1 MAGKI
6 PIAKTYKLFIDG
18 AFPRSESGR
27 TFSVNNSEGELI
39 ANVSQASRKD
49 FREADRAARSA
60 QSPWASRTAYNRGQ
74 ILYRVAEMLESRK
87 PEFLELLKSIG
98 VNNRVATR
106 EIEDSIQR
114 LVWYAGWS
122 DKYSQLLG
130 SVNPVS
136 GPYFNFTVP
145 EPTGVVGIIAP
156 TEPAML
162 GFISRIAPAIV
173 SGNTVVVVS
182 EAQSSLTSVTI
193 AEVLVTSDVPAG
205 VVNILTGDQ
214 TDLLPWMVGHLDV
227 NAVDISGISP
237 KTDLTH
243 LEEVASNVKRVVS
256 RSVDEESLELISD
269 FLEMKTVWHPIG
281 R

>member
-1 MAGKI
+1 MSGKI
-6 PIAKTYKLFIDG
+6 PIAKTYKLFING

-27 TFSVNNSEGELI
+27 TFSVNNPEGELI

-49 FREADRAARSA
+49 FREAVRAARSA

-87 PEFLELLKSIG
+87 IEFVELLKNIG
-98 VNNRVATR
+98 LNSKAAKSEVEEAIHRW
-106 EIEDSIQR
+106 
-114 LVWYAGWS
+114 VWYAGWS
-122 DKYSQLLG
+122 DKYSQVLG

-156 TEPAML
+156 AEPSMMGL
-162 GFISRIAPAIV
+162 VSRLAPAIV

-182 EAQSSLTSVTI
+182 QGQSSLTSITI
-193 AEVLVTSDVPAG
+193 GEVLATSDVPEG

-214 TDLLPWMVGHLDV
+214 SELLPWMIGHMDV

-237 KTDLTH
+237 ETDHTL
-243 LEEVASNVKRVVS
+243 LEEASLNVKRVVS
-256 RSVDEESLELISD
+256 RKVEEESLELISD
-269 FLEMKTVWHPIG
+269 FLEMKTMWHPVG

>member
-1 MAGKI
+1 MSGKI

-18 AFPRSESGR
+18 GFPRSESGR
-27 TFSVNNSEGELI
+27 TFSVNNYEGELI

-49 FREADRAARSA
+49 FREAVRAARSA

-87 PEFLELLKSIG
+87 IEFVELLKSTGLNGKAAKSEVEEAIH
-98 VNNRVATR
+98 RW
-106 EIEDSIQR
+106 
-114 LVWYAGWS
+114 VWYAGWS
-122 DKYSQLLG
+122 DKYSQVLG

-156 TEPAML
+156 TEPSMMGL
-162 GFISRIAPAIV
+162 VSRLVPAIV

-182 EAQSSLTSVTI
+182 QGQSSLTSITI
-193 AEVLVTSDVPAG
+193 GEVLATSDVPGG

-214 TDLLPWMVGHLDV
+214 SELLPWMIGHMDV

-237 KTDLTH
+237 ETDRTL
-243 LEEVASNVKRVVS
+243 LEEASLNVKRVIS
-256 RSVDEESLELISD
+256 RKVEEESLELISD
-269 FLEMKTVWHPIG
+269 FLEMKTVWHPVG

>member
-1 MAGKI
+1 MTGKI

-18 AFPRSESGR
+18 TFPRSESGR
-27 TFSVNNSEGELI
+27 TFSVNDTEGELI

-49 FREADRAARSA
+49 FREAVRAARSA
-60 QSPWASRTAYNRGQ
+60 QLPWASRTAYNRGQ

-87 PEFLELLKSIG
+87 TEFVELLKSIG
-98 VNNRVATR
+98 VNSRSATR

-114 LVWYAGWS
+114 WVWYAGWS
-122 DKYSQLLG
+122 DKYSQILG

-156 TEPAML
+156 TEPSML
-162 GFISRIAPAIV
+162 GLISRLAPAIV

-182 EAQSSLTSVTI
+182 EGHSSLTSVTI
-193 AEVLVTSDVPAG
+193 GEVLATSDVPAG

-227 NAVDISGISP
+227 NAVDISGISQE
-237 KTDLTH
+237 TDLT
-243 LEEVASNVKRVVS
+243 LIEEAASNVKRVVS
-256 RSVDEESLELISD
+256 RQVNEESLELISD

>member
-49 FREADRAARSA
+49 FREAVRAARSA

>member
-18 AFPRSESGR
+18 TFPRSESGR

-49 FREADRAARSA
+49 FREAVRAARSA

>member
-1 MAGKI
+1 MTGKI

-27 TFSVNNSEGELI
+27 TFSVNNPEGELI

-49 FREADRAARSA
+49 FREAVRAARSA

-87 PEFLELLKSIG
+87 IEFVELLKNIG
-98 VNNRVATR
+98 LNSKAAKSEVEEAIHRW
-106 EIEDSIQR
+106 
-114 LVWYAGWS
+114 VWYAGWS
-122 DKYSQLLG
+122 DKYSQVLG

-156 TEPAML
+156 AEPSMMGL
-162 GFISRIAPAIV
+162 VSRLAPAIV

-182 EAQSSLTSVTI
+182 QGQSSLTSITI
-193 AEVLVTSDVPAG
+193 GEVLATSDVPEG

-214 TDLLPWMVGHLDV
+214 SELLPWMIGHMDV

-237 KTDLTH
+237 ETDHTL
-243 LEEVASNVKRVVS
+243 LEEASLNVKRVVS
-256 RSVDEESLELISD
+256 RKVEEESLELISD
-269 FLEMKTVWHPIG
+269 FLEMKTIWHPVG

>member
-1 MAGKI
+1 VTGKI

-27 TFSVNNSEGELI
+27 TFSVNDTEGELI

-49 FREADRAARSA
+49 FREAVRAARSA
-60 QSPWASRTAYNRGQ
+60 QLPWASRTAYNRGQ

-87 PEFLELLKSIG
+87 TEFVELLKSIG
-98 VNNRVATR
+98 VNSRSATR
-106 EIEDSIQR
+106 EIQDSIQR
-114 LVWYAGWS
+114 WVWYAGWS
-122 DKYSQLLG
+122 DKYSQILG

-156 TEPAML
+156 TEPSML
-162 GFISRIAPAIV
+162 GLISRLAPAIV

-182 EAQSSLTSVTI
+182 EGHSSLTSVTI
-193 AEVLVTSDVPAG
+193 GEVLATSDVPAG

-237 KTDLTH
+237 ETDLAL
-243 LEEVASNVKRVVS
+243 LEEAASNVKRVVS
-256 RSVDEESLELISD
+256 RQVNEEGLELISD

>member
-1 MAGKI
+1 MSGKI
-6 PIAKTYKLFIDG
+6 PIAKTYKLFING

-27 TFSVNNSEGELI
+27 TFSVDNPEGELI

-49 FREADRAARSA
+49 FREAVRAARSA

-87 PEFLELLKSIG
+87 IEFVELLKNIG
-98 VNNRVATR
+98 LNSKAAKSEVEEAIHRW
-106 EIEDSIQR
+106 
-114 LVWYAGWS
+114 VWYAGWS
-122 DKYSQLLG
+122 DKYSQVLG

-156 TEPAML
+156 AEPAMMGL
-162 GFISRIAPAIV
+162 VSRLAPAIV

-182 EAQSSLTSVTI
+182 QGQSSLTSITI
-193 AEVLVTSDVPAG
+193 GEVLATSDVPEG

-214 TDLLPWMVGHLDV
+214 SELLPWMIGHMDV

-237 KTDLTH
+237 ETDHTL
-243 LEEVASNVKRVVS
+243 LEEASLNVKRVVS
-256 RSVDEESLELISD
+256 RKVEEESLELISD
-269 FLEMKTVWHPIG
+269 FLEMKTIWHPVG

>member
-1 MAGKI
+1 
-6 PIAKTYKLFIDG
+6 
-18 AFPRSESGR
+18 
-27 TFSVNNSEGELI
+27 
-39 ANVSQASRKD
+39 
-49 FREADRAARSA
+49 
-60 QSPWASRTAYNRGQ
+60 
-74 ILYRVAEMLESRK
+74 
-87 PEFLELLKSIG
+87 
-98 VNNRVATR
+98 
-106 EIEDSIQR
+106 
-114 LVWYAGWS
+114 
-122 DKYSQLLG
+122 
-130 SVNPVS
+130 
-136 GPYFNFTVP
+136 
-145 EPTGVVGIIAP
+145 
-156 TEPAML
+156 ML
-162 GFISRIAPAIV
+162 GLISRIAPAIV

>member
-1 MAGKI
+1 MTGKI
-6 PIAKTYKLFIDG
+6 PIANTYQLFIDG

-27 TFSVNNSEGELI
+27 TFSVNDTEGELI

-49 FREADRAARSA
+49 FREAVRAARAA
-60 QSPWASRTAYNRGQ
+60 QLPWASRTAYNRGQ

-87 PEFLELLKSIG
+87 TEFVELHKSIG
-98 VNNRVATR
+98 VNSRSATR

-114 LVWYAGWS
+114 WVWYAGWS
-122 DKYSQLLG
+122 DKYSQILG

-156 TEPAML
+156 TEPSML
-162 GFISRIAPAIV
+162 GLISRLAPAIV

-182 EAQSSLTSVTI
+182 EGHSSLTSVTI
-193 AEVLVTSDVPAG
+193 GEVLATSDVPAG

-227 NAVDISGISP
+227 NAIDISGISQE
-237 KTDLTH
+237 TDLT
-243 LEEVASNVKRVVS
+243 LIEEAASNVKRVVS
-256 RSVDEESLELISD
+256 RQVNEESLELLSD

>member
-1 MAGKI
+1 VTGKI
-6 PIAKTYKLFIDG
+6 PIAKTYKLLIDG

-49 FREADRAARSA
+49 FREAVRAARSA
-60 QSPWASRTAYNRGQ
+60 QLPWASRTAYNRGQ
-74 ILYRVAEMLESRK
+74 ILYRIAEMLESRK
-87 PEFLELLKSIG
+87 TEFVELLKSIG
-98 VNNRVATR
+98 ANSRSATR
-106 EIEDSIQR
+106 EVEDSIQR
-114 LVWYAGWS
+114 WVWYAGWS
-122 DKYSQLLG
+122 DKYSQILG

-156 TEPAML
+156 TEPSML
-162 GFISRIAPAIV
+162 GLISRLVPAIV

-182 EAQSSLTSVTI
+182 EGESSLASVTI
-193 AEVLVTSDVPAG
+193 GEVLATSDVPAG

-227 NAVDISGISP
+227 NAVDISGISHE
-237 KTDLTH
+237 TDLT
-243 LEEVASNVKRVVS
+243 LIEEAASNVKRVIS
-256 RSVDEESLELISD
+256 RQVNEESLELISD

>member
-1 MAGKI
+1 MTGKI

-27 TFSVNNSEGELI
+27 TFSVNNPEGELI

-49 FREADRAARSA
+49 FREAVRAARSA
-60 QSPWASRTAYNRGQ
+60 QLPWASRTAYNRGQ
-74 ILYRVAEMLESRK
+74 ILYRIAEMLESRK
-87 PEFLELLKSIG
+87 TEFVELLKSIG
-98 VNNRVATR
+98 VNSRAATR

-114 LVWYAGWS
+114 WVWYAGWS
-122 DKYSQLLG
+122 DKYSQILG

-156 TEPAML
+156 TEPSML
-162 GFISRIAPAIV
+162 GLISRLAPAIV

-182 EAQSSLTSVTI
+182 EGKSSLTSVTI
-193 AEVLVTSDVPAG
+193 GEVLATSDVPAG
-205 VVNILTGDQ
+205 VVNILSGNQ
-214 TDLLPWMVGHLDV
+214 TDLLPWVVGHLDV
-227 NAVDISGISP
+227 NAVDISGINP
-237 KTDLTH
+237 ETNLT
-243 LEEVASNVKRVVS
+243 LIEEAASNVKRVVS
-256 RSVDEESLELISD
+256 RQVNEKSLELISD

>member
-1 MAGKI
+1 MTGKI
-6 PIAKTYKLFIDG
+6 PIAKTYKLFING

-27 TFSVNNSEGELI
+27 TFSVSNPEGELI
-39 ANVSQASRKD
+39 ANVSHASRKD
-49 FREADRAARSA
+49 FREAVRAAREA
-60 QSPWASRTAYNRGQ
+60 QLPWASRTAYNRGQ

-87 PEFLELLKSIG
+87 TEFVDLLKSIG
-98 VNNRVATR
+98 VNSRSATR

-114 LVWYAGWS
+114 WVWYAGWS
-122 DKYSQLLG
+122 DKYSQILG

-156 TEPAML
+156 ADPSML
-162 GFISRIAPAIV
+162 GLISRLVPAIV

-182 EAQSSLTSVTI
+182 EGKSSLTSVTI
-193 AEVLVTSDVPAG
+193 GEVLATSDMPAG

-227 NAVDISGISP
+227 NAVDISGISHE
-237 KTDLTH
+237 TDLT
-243 LEEVASNVKRVVS
+243 LIEEVASNVKRVVS
-256 RSVDEESLELISD
+256 RQVNEESLELISD

>member
-1 MAGKI
+1 VTGKI

-27 TFSVNNSEGELI
+27 TFSVNNPEGELI

-49 FREADRAARSA
+49 FREAVCAARAAQLS
-60 QSPWASRTAYNRGQ
+60 WASRTAYNRGQ

-87 PEFLELLKSIG
+87 IEFVELLKSIG
-98 VNNRVATR
+98 VNSRSATR
-106 EIEDSIQR
+106 EVEDSIQR
-114 LVWYAGWS
+114 WVWYAGWS
-122 DKYSQLLG
+122 DKYSQVLG

-156 TEPAML
+156 TEPSML
-162 GFISRIAPAIV
+162 GLISRLVPAIV

-182 EAQSSLTSVTI
+182 EGQSSLTSVTI
-193 AEVLVTSDVPAG
+193 GEVLATSDVPAG

-214 TDLLPWMVGHLDV
+214 KDLLPWMVGHLDV

-237 KTDLTH
+237 ETDLTL
-243 LEEVASNVKRVVS
+243 LEETASNVKRVVS
-256 RSVDEESLELISD
+256 RQVNEESLELISD

>member
-49 FREADRAARSA
+49 FREAVRAARSA
-60 QSPWASRTAYNRGQ
+60 HSPWASRTAYNRGQ

-130 SVNPVS
+130 SVNTVS

-145 EPTGVVGIIAP
+145 EPTGVGGIIAP

-162 GFISRIAPAIV
+162 GLISRIAPAIV

>member
-49 FREADRAARSA
+49 FREAVRAARSA

-162 GFISRIAPAIV
+162 GLISRIAPAIV

-243 LEEVASNVKRVVS
+243 LEEVASNVKRGVS

-269 FLEMKTVWHPIG
+269 FLEMKTVWHPVG

>member
-49 FREADRAARSA
+49 FREAVRAARSA

-162 GFISRIAPAIV
+162 GLISRIAPAIV

-256 RSVDEESLELISD
+256 RSVYEESLELISD

>member
-1 MAGKI
+1 MTGKI

-27 TFSVNNSEGELI
+27 TFSVNNYEGELI

-49 FREADRAARSA
+49 FREAVRAARSA

-87 PEFLELLKSIG
+87 IEFVELLKNIG
-98 VNNRVATR
+98 LNSKAAKSEVEEAIHRW
-106 EIEDSIQR
+106 
-114 LVWYAGWS
+114 VWYAGWS
-122 DKYSQLLG
+122 DKYSQVLG

-156 TEPAML
+156 AEPSMMGL
-162 GFISRIAPAIV
+162 VSRLAPAIV

-182 EAQSSLTSVTI
+182 QGQSSLTSITI
-193 AEVLVTSDVPAG
+193 GEVLATSDVPEG

-214 TDLLPWMVGHLDV
+214 SELLPWMIGHMDV

-237 KTDLTH
+237 ETDHTL
-243 LEEVASNVKRVVS
+243 LEEASLNVKRVVS
-256 RSVDEESLELISD
+256 RKVEEESLELISD
-269 FLEMKTVWHPIG
+269 FLEMKTIWHPVG

>member
-1 MAGKI
+1 MSGKI
-6 PIAKTYKLFIDG
+6 PIAKTYKLFING

-27 TFSVNNSEGELI
+27 TFSVNNPEGELI

-49 FREADRAARSA
+49 FREAVRAARSA

-87 PEFLELLKSIG
+87 IEFVELLKNIG
-98 VNNRVATR
+98 LNSKAAKSEVEEAIHRW
-106 EIEDSIQR
+106 
-114 LVWYAGWS
+114 VWYAGWS
-122 DKYSQLLG
+122 DKYSQVLG

-156 TEPAML
+156 AEPSMMGL
-162 GFISRIAPAIV
+162 VSRLAPAIV

-182 EAQSSLTSVTI
+182 QGQSSLTSITI
-193 AEVLVTSDVPAG
+193 GEVLPTSDVPEG

-214 TDLLPWMVGHLDV
+214 SELLPWMIGHMDV

-237 KTDLTH
+237 ETDHTL
-243 LEEVASNVKRVVS
+243 LEEASLNVKRVVS
-256 RSVDEESLELISD
+256 RKVEEESLELISD
-269 FLEMKTVWHPIG
+269 FLEMKTIWHPVG

>member
-1 MAGKI
+1 MTGKI

-18 AFPRSESGR
+18 TFPRSESGR
-27 TFSVNNSEGELI
+27 TFSVNDTEGELI

-49 FREADRAARSA
+49 FREAVRAARSA
-60 QSPWASRTAYNRGQ
+60 QLPWASRTAYNRGQ

-87 PEFLELLKSIG
+87 IEFVELLKSIG
-98 VNNRVATR
+98 VNSRSATR
-106 EIEDSIQR
+106 EVEDSIQR
-114 LVWYAGWS
+114 WVWYAGWS
-122 DKYSQLLG
+122 DKYSQVLG

-156 TEPAML
+156 TEPSML
-162 GFISRIAPAIV
+162 GLISRLAPAIV

-182 EAQSSLTSVTI
+182 EGHSSLTSVTI
-193 AEVLVTSDVPAG
+193 GEVLATSDVPAG

-227 NAVDISGISP
+227 NAVDISGISQE
-237 KTDLTH
+237 TDLT
-243 LEEVASNVKRVVS
+243 LIEEAASNVKRVVS
-256 RSVDEESLELISD
+256 RQVNEESLELISD

>member
-1 MAGKI
+1 MSGKI
-6 PIAKTYKLFIDG
+6 PIAKTYKLFING

-27 TFSVNNSEGELI
+27 TFSVDNPEGELI

-49 FREADRAARSA
+49 FREAVRAARSA

-87 PEFLELLKSIG
+87 IEFVELLKNIG
-98 VNNRVATR
+98 LNSKAAKSEVEEVIHRW
-106 EIEDSIQR
+106 
-114 LVWYAGWS
+114 VWYAGWS
-122 DKYSQLLG
+122 DKYSQVLG

-156 TEPAML
+156 AEPSMMGL
-162 GFISRIAPAIV
+162 VSRLAPAIV

-182 EAQSSLTSVTI
+182 QGQSSLTSITI
-193 AEVLVTSDVPAG
+193 GEVLATSDVPEG

-214 TDLLPWMVGHLDV
+214 SELLPWMIGHMDV

-237 KTDLTH
+237 ETDHTL
-243 LEEVASNVKRVVS
+243 LEEASLNVKRVIS
-256 RSVDEESLELISD
+256 RKVEEESLELISD
-269 FLEMKTVWHPIG
+269 FLEMKTIWHPVG

>member
-49 FREADRAARSA
+49 FREAVRAARSA

-156 TEPAML
+156 TEPSML
-162 GFISRIAPAIV
+162 GLISRIAPAIV

>member
-49 FREADRAARSA
+49 FREAVRAARSA

-145 EPTGVVGIIAP
+145 EPTGVRGIIAP

-182 EAQSSLTSVTI
+182 AAQSSLTSVTI

>member
-1 MAGKI
+1 MTGKI

-18 AFPRSESGR
+18 VFPRSESGR
-27 TFSVNNSEGELI
+27 TFSVNNPKGELI

-49 FREADRAARSA
+49 FREAVRAARSA
-60 QSPWASRTAYNRGQ
+60 QRPWASKTAYNRGQ
-74 ILYRVAEMLESRK
+74 ILYRVAEILESRK
-87 PEFLELLKSIG
+87 TEFVELLKSIG
-98 VNNRVATR
+98 VDSRAATR
-106 EIEDSIQR
+106 EVEDSIQR
-114 LVWYAGWS
+114 WVWYAGWS
-122 DKYSQLLG
+122 DKYSQVLG

-156 TEPAML
+156 TEPSML
-162 GFISRIAPAIV
+162 GLISRLVPAIV

-182 EAQSSLTSVTI
+182 EGHSSLTSVTI
-193 AEVLVTSDVPAG
+193 GEVLATSDVPAG

-237 KTDLTH
+237 KTDLTL
-243 LEEVASNVKRVVS
+243 LEEAASNVKRVVA
-256 RSVDEESLELISD
+256 RQVNEESLELISD

-281 R
+281 K